1 MSWTRASRRLTGWL
15 ALFVL
20 ALQLAVSFAH
30 VHGEDFAGLLAPGV
44 TQAAPAGDA
53 PGGHPDPDHLTCDI
67 CATVHMTG
75 TLAVPTAPALS
86 LPVPTTAPVT
96 IAAPATR
103 ALTLASAFLARGP
116 PQA

>member
-1 MSWTRASRRLTGWL
+1 MGGVRASRGLTGWL
-15 ALFVL
+15 GLFAL

-30 VHGEDFAGLLAPGV
+30 VHGEDFAGPLAAGA
-44 TQAAPAGDA
+44 TQSITADA

-67 CATVHMTG
+67 CATVHLAG
-75 TLAVPTAPALS
+75 ALAVPTAPALS

-96 IAAPATR
+96 IAAPITR

>member
-1 MSWTRASRRLTGWL
+1 MGGARASRRLTGWL
-15 ALFVL
+15 ALFAL

-30 VHGEDFAGLLAPGV
+30 VHGEDFAGLLAAGA
-44 TQAAPAGDA
+44 TQSTTTDA
-53 PGGHPDPDHLTCDI
+53 SGGQPDPDHLTCDI
-67 CATVHMTG
+67 CATVHLAG
-75 TLAVPTAPALS
+75 TLALPTAPALT
-86 LPVPTTAPVT
+86 LPVPTTAPVA